1 MRLFGV
7 LILITV
13 IVIVYMSRSAHQTQ
27 NSDFYT
33 KTQQALQEREHE
45 EAAKQRDAE
54 SVHARLR
61 AAEEQAKKAADEKY
75 TSVKEAVEGPSKKG
89 VAGRVEID
97 SQDEKKVPG
106 VAAQG
111 GRTREQAAMQ
121 KDETIEDHEV
131 EMEMNAI
138 LKKSPGMSSSCI
150 CTHFLITNVKTVII
164 FSKSYCPYSKKAKH
178 ILLQKY
184 KIVPEPYVVELDIN
198 PLGPKLQDL
207 LAHMTGRRTV
217 PNILLVGKSIG
228 GGDDMEELDQT
239 DTLVKKFKEIGSTR
253 ITEVEHREAR
263 PEIRRQRR
271 AA

>member
-1 MRLFGV
+1 MRLYGILALVTIVV
-7 LILITV
+7 LL
-13 IVIVYMSRSAHQTQ
+13 YMTKGAQQTQ

-54 SVHARLR
+54 SVQQRLR

-75 TSVKEAVEGPSKKG
+75 TSVRDAVEGPSKKG
-89 VAGRVEID
+89 VAGRVEFED
-97 SQDEKKVPG
+97 DKKVPG

-111 GRTREQAAMQ
+111 GRTRDQAAMQ
-121 KDETIEDHEV
+121 KDETLEDHEV
-131 EMEMNAI
+131 EMAMNNI
-138 LKKSPGMSSSCI
+138 LKQSP
-150 CTHFLITNVKTVII
+150 VII

-178 ILLQKY
+178 ILLEKY
-184 KIVPEPYVVELDIN
+184 RIVPEPFVVELDIE

-207 LAHMTGRRTV
+207 LQHMTGRRTV

-239 DTLVKKFKEIGSTR
+239 DTLVSTFKEFGGTR
-253 ITEVEHREAR
+253 ITEVEHRGAR

-271 AA
+271 A

>member
-1 MRLFGV
+1 MRLYGILALVTIVV
-7 LILITV
+7 LL
-13 IVIVYMSRSAHQTQ
+13 YMTKGAQQTQ

-54 SVHARLR
+54 SVQQRLR

-75 TSVKEAVEGPSKKG
+75 TSVRDAVEGPSKKG
-89 VAGRVEID
+89 VAGRVEFED
-97 SQDEKKVPG
+97 DKKVPG

-111 GRTREQAAMQ
+111 GRTRDQAAMQ
-121 KDETIEDHEV
+121 KDETLEDHEV
-131 EMEMNAI
+131 EMAMNNI
-138 LKKSPGMSSSCI
+138 LKQSPGRLPQ
-150 CTHFLITNVKTVII
+150 FLLPCAIMLIHSIVII

-178 ILLQKY
+178 ILLEKY
-184 KIVPEPYVVELDIN
+184 RIVPEPFVVELDIE

-207 LAHMTGRRTV
+207 LQHMTGRRTV

-239 DTLVKKFKEIGSTR
+239 DTLVSTFKEFGGTR
-253 ITEVEHREAR
+253 ITEVEHRGAR

-271 AA
+271 A